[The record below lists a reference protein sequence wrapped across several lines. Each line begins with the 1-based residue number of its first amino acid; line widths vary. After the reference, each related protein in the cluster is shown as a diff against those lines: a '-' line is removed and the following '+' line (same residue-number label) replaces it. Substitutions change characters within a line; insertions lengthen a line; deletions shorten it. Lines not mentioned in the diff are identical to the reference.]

1 MEFVWALNLA
11 FLILLAFFNA
21 FLFLLLKV
29 LSRLEFA
36 CELFQLPLLNRL
48 WKKRSLEVAYKTGS
62 QAHLRMDE
70 TTVFFE
76 IIFRLGVDCIHLQSL
91 SWNQFNQLHLVD
103 SYSKSFI
110 YILNSYLS
118 QSHIQEN
125 QHLIHLR
132 ARLWFTLFSKTL
144 VSFINIQIQFIS

>member
-1 MEFVWALNLA
+1 MESEETLNLA
-11 FLILLAFFNA
+11 FLTLLIFFSA
-21 FLFLLLKV
+21 FLFLLLKA
-29 LSRLEFA
+29 LRHLELVY
-36 CELFQLPLLNRL
+36 ELFQLPLLDKL
-48 WKKRSLEVAYKTGS
+48 WVKRSLEVVYKICS
-62 QAHLRMDE
+62 RARHQMDG
-70 TTVFFE
+70 TIIFFE
-76 IIFRLGVDCIHLQSL
+76 IIFRLGVGCIHLQSL
-91 SWNQFNQLHLVD
+91 SLNQFNQLRLVN